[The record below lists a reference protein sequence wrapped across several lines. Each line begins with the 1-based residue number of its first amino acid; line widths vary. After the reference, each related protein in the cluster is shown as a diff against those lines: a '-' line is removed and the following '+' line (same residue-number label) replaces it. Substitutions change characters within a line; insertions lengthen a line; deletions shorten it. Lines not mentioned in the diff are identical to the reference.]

1 MELKDK
7 ITKEQEIENI
17 NQHIKQQNA
26 KGSNTDSA
34 SGASEF
40 DEKLQN
46 LMENKTKISEAT
58 AALQVLG
65 YNRREIEKAFEKLDK
80 KDFTTEELIKK
91 GLSILGK

>member
-26 KGSNTDSA
+26 KGSNADST
-34 SGASEF
+34 GETSEF

-65 YNRREIEKAFEKLDK
+65 YNKREIEKAFEKLDK
-80 KDFTTEELIKK
+80 KDLTTEELIKK

>member
-26 KGSNTDSA
+26 KGSNADST
-34 SGASEF
+34 GETSEF

-65 YNRREIEKAFEKLDK
+65 YNKREIEKAFEKLDK

>member
-26 KGSNTDSA
+26 KGSNADST
-34 SGASEF
+34 GKTSEF

-65 YNRREIEKAFEKLDK
+65 YNKREIEKAFEKLDK